1 MTLHQ
6 LVGKSQRLRRELEA
20 LYGEPVW
27 NTRAI
32 DRVSDELT
40 EAQMALARR
49 GVTGHFS
56 DAEEFDESAMKP
68 MVYRTCPA
76 LTIQPSSG

>member
-1 MTLHQ
+1 MTLQQ
-6 LVGKSQRLRRELEA
+6 LIGKSQRLRRELEA

-49 GVTGHFS
+49 GVTGRFS
-56 DAEEFDESAMKP
+56 DAENSPDQQSNQWFTEHFQ
-68 MVYRTCPA
+68 R
-76 LTIQPSSG
+76 

>member
-6 LVGKSQRLRRELEA
+6 WVGRSQRLRRELEA

-32 DRVSDELT
+32 DRVSNELT
-40 EAQMALARR
+40 EAQRLLARH
-49 GVTGHFS
+49 GADGFT
-56 DAEEFDESAMKP
+56 A
-68 MVYRTCPA
+68 PA
-76 LTIQPSSG
+76 PAALEATEL

>member
-6 LVGKSQRLRRELEA
+6 LIGKSQRLRRELEA

-40 EAQMALARR
+40 EAQIALARR
-49 GVTGHFS
+49 GADGFT
-56 DAEEFDESAMKP
+56 A
-68 MVYRTCPA
+68 PA
-76 LTIQPSSG
+76 PVALEAIER